1 MKRILKFL
9 YLYFFSMAA
18 LSSTAQQVQ
27 PANSKSYLS
36 LSWKEVATKMPDEWY
51 GSDEAKTVAENVLF
65 CQHDIGGWS
74 KNKPYHQPL
83 SDSDKVQ
90 VLKDKAEVG
99 ATFDNGATITEM
111 MFLAKVYAKLK
122 DNRYSRAFEKGFNYI
137 LEAQY
142 KNGGWPQF
150 YPFRKGKTIAYNS
163 HITYNDN
170 AMVNVM
176 LLLKDIA
183 DEKPFYAALPIT
195 AEMRKLAKNAFD
207 KGIDCILKTQIK
219 VNGQLT
225 VWCAQHDEFTLAP
238 ANARAYELASFSGAE
253 SVGITQLLMDISNP
267 SKEITAAIKGAIK
280 WFEDNKITGIRLD
293 KETGSDGKKNIIVVE
308 DKNAAPLWARFYDLE
323 TGKPYFCDRDGIK
336 KNTLAE
342 IGYERRNGYS
352 WYTNTP
358 EKILKKYPEW
368 VKKWEVN

>member
-1 MKRILKFL
+1 
-9 YLYFFSMAA
+9 
-18 LSSTAQQVQ
+18 
-27 PANSKSYLS
+27 
-36 LSWKEVATKMPDEWY
+36 
-51 GSDEAKTVAENVLF
+51 
-65 CQHDIGGWS
+65 
-74 KNKPYHQPL
+74 
-83 SDSDKVQ
+83 
-90 VLKDKAEVG
+90 
-99 ATFDNGATITEM
+99 
-111 MFLAKVYAKLK
+111 
-122 DNRYSRAFEKGFNYI
+122 
-137 LEAQY
+137 
-142 KNGGWPQF
+142 
-150 YPFRKGKTIAYNS
+150 
-163 HITYNDN
+163 
-170 AMVNVM
+170 
-176 LLLKDIA
+176 
-183 DEKPFYAALPIT
+183 
-195 AEMRKLAKNAFD
+195 MRKLAKNAFD